1 MQKFSPENAGKGSFG
16 GQKQGGGAMEPIS
29 SRTERTVGENFE
41 NPVLDGVFSD
51 GQTLTLFLG
60 MLRDKSEM
68 DFWLS
73 LSRDRVD
80 ELLQDAV
87 RQTKP
92 GWSQARLGA
101 EVDRLRD
108 ILGQAIF
115 FRLKADMCHRAS
127 RDLSATA
134 RDLRAIAADPAK
146 IRAFRDG
153 LRGFSAGEACLE
165 NLVGHRGSASVLELK
180 DALQAQAKRM
190 ESLAAGLHVRDLLG
204 RENPLREM
212 PELSRRVFESLPQ
225 ESFVREI
232 FPEHLNGYLERR
244 EFERDAL
251 VYWKAV
257 CAIATMFS
265 GSLGATAGWVG
276 RLARAGNW
284 GMDRRGAGNG
294 FDHATAF
301 STAAYLSDGAR
312 AAAEE
317 PAPTARAAAAP
328 PPPPPPP
335 PDRRIVSRLAAARAA
350 NAHRHQHGLARIAL
364 GASGGLHPRGDFRSS
379 LQGRRARR

>member
-1 MQKFSPENAGKGSFG
+1 
-16 GQKQGGGAMEPIS
+16 MEPIS

-51 GQTLTLFLG
+51 GQTLSLFSG
-60 MLRDKSEM
+60 MLQEKSEM

-73 LSRDRVD
+73 LSRNRVD
-80 ELLQDAV
+80 DLLREAV

-127 RDLSATA
+127 RDLLATA

-146 IRAFRDG
+146 IRALRDG
-153 LRGFSAGEACLE
+153 LSGFSAGEACLE
-165 NLVGHRGSASVLELK
+165 NLVGPRGSASVLELK
-180 DALQAQAKRM
+180 DALHTQAKHM

-212 PELSRRVFESLPQ
+212 PELSRRLFESLPQ

-232 FPEHLNGYLERR
+232 FPEQLNRYLERR

-265 GSLGATAGWVG
+265 GNLGAAAGWVG

-301 STAAYLSDGAR
+301 STAAYLSGGAR
-312 AAAEE
+312 ADDFERAQSARDAAST
-317 PAPTARAAAAP
+317 ANALSGALSLASLLLGRRMPTGINMALRASLSELHAASTGAGIFDLRCKDGERVDEFIHRLAQSNVASRALP
-328 PPPPPPP
+328 GHDGPV
-335 PDRRIVSRLAAARAA
+335 DRR
-350 NAHRHQHGLARIAL
+350 
-364 GASGGLHPRGDFRSS
+364 
-379 LQGRRARR
+379 